1 MDFSHE
7 QRFTAKRA
15 SGIGVVALAHI
26 ILGGA
31 LVYGLH
37 TTTVTRQNDGP
48 VVLKPLPPDIV
59 KPVDLPPPP
68 DAHTKAPYIPPIE
81 TVQPP
86 PVGPVIESYTAVPP
100 DPTPVHESLFT
111 NPGTGTDGVKPV
123 NHTSTSVKVDYEA
136 CKPAYPKQARLA
148 GEEGTVRL
156 KFDVGIDGRLAA
168 ANVVKSSG
176 FSDLDRAALNALS
189 SCTFKS
195 ATQDGAPI
203 RSSLVTDY
211 VWSLEN

>member
-26 ILGGA
+26 ILGDA

-37 TTTVTRQNDGP
+37 STTVIRQNEEP
-48 VVLKPLPPDIV
+48 VVLKPLPPDTV
-59 KPVDLPPPP
+59 KPVDLPRLP
-68 DAHTKAPYIPPIE
+68 DTHVKTPYIAPIE

-86 PVGPVIESYTAVPP
+86 PVGPVIEAFTTIKPE
-100 DPTPVHESLFT
+100 PTVIRDG
-111 NPGTGTDGVKPV
+111 GTGGTGAGEGAKPV
-123 NHTSTSVKVDYEA
+123 VHSSTPVKVDYEA
-136 CKPAYPKQARLA
+136 CKPMYSRQQRLD

-156 KFDVGIDGRLAA
+156 KFEVGVDGRLAA
-168 ANVVKSSG
+168 ASIVKSSG
-176 FSDLDRAALNALS
+176 YAGLDKAALAALS
-189 SCTFKS
+189 NCAFKA

-203 RSSLVTDY
+203 RSTLVTDY
-211 VWSLEN
+211 IWSLEN